1 MNAPAPEVMTHHQGA
16 DYLDC
21 LGRLH
26 RTLAP
31 RRYLDIGVWRGES
44 LALAEAESLA
54 IDPDFRLDRDVLAG
68 KPACHLFACT
78 SDDFFARRDPLA
90 LLGGPVD
97 FAFLDGMHRFEFLLR
112 DIINAEHVCHG
123 RSVIALHD
131 CLPIDP
137 RITNRDQ
144 NPDLR
149 RDAVVPGWWAGDVWK
164 VAVLL
169 RRYRPELR
177 LLALDAPP
185 TGLLLVT
192 GLDPASRRLEDNYE
206 AMVADMMDVDL
217 AAFGTARLFDL
228 LAPRPTA
235 LLDDPAAL
243 EAALFP

>member
-1 MNAPAPEVMTHHQGA
+1 MSLSAPEVMAHHQGA

-21 LGRLH
+21 LRRLH
-26 RTLAP
+26 RALAP
-31 RRYLDIGVWRGES
+31 RRYLEIGVWRGES

-54 IDPDFRLDRDVLAG
+54 IDPDFQLDRDVLAG
-68 KPACHLFACT
+68 KPACHLHSCG
-78 SDDFFARRDPLA
+78 SDAFFARHDPLA
-90 LLGGPVD
+90 ILGGPVD

-112 DIINAEHVCHG
+112 DFINTEHVCHS

-137 RITNRDQ
+137 RITFRDQ
-144 NPDLR
+144 NEELR

-164 VAVLL
+164 MAVLL
-169 RRYRPELR
+169 RRYRPDLR

-185 TGLLLVT
+185 TGLLLVS
-192 GLDPASRRLEDNYE
+192 GLDPASSRLEEAYE
-206 AMVADMMDVDL
+206 AMVAEMMEVDL
-217 AAFGTARLFDL
+217 AAFGTARLFAL

-243 EAALFP
+243 DAALFA